1 MPITDN
7 KTFGWNINVKQF
19 LGLLAVAVIVVVA
32 IATDS
37 LVIGYILMTL
47 VLCAFFLIVAY
58 DIGLKRPDSHAGAVD
73 EGAEAGRSAR

>member
-7 KTFGWNINVKQF
+7 KTFGWNMNLKQ
-19 LGLLAVAVIVVVA
+19 LGGLILVAAIVVAA

-58 DIGLKRPDSHAGAVD
+58 DIGLSKPNSRAGAAD